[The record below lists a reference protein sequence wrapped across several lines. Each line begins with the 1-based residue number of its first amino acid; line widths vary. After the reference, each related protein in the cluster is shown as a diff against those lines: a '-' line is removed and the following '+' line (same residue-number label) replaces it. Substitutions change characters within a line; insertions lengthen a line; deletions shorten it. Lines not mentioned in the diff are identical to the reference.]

1 MTIVAPTGVE
11 NKTASRIPSTE
22 VITEK
27 MPAVMITFLKLE
39 QSLIAA
45 SAGKTTSAV
54 IKSEPTRFIAST
66 ITIAVTTAIIVL
78 YSFTFIPLACA
89 NCSSNVTAKILW

>member
-27 MPAVMITFLKLE
+27 MPAVMITFLKH
-39 QSLIAA
+39 
-45 SAGKTTSAV
+45 
-54 IKSEPTRFIAST
+54 RNYDD
-66 ITIAVTTAIIVL
+66 IVYNIV
-78 YSFTFIPLACA
+78 YSI
-89 NCSSNVTAKILW
+89 S